1 MVRIVYGI
9 SGLAEAATR
18 GEGALIDALAEYSK
32 QAMEDLIARINVQ
45 LLSTTPNATADEY
58 QRVEMDG
65 LGDIIRDSGTYA
77 TINRTTATWW
87 RSVVLDNGGT
97 ARPLAM
103 PLMQQMM
110 DLLDTP
116 RRDAKTSHILCNRV
130 HFNQYGNL
138 LEDRRRWVNTIELD
152 GGIKALE
159 YVGIPVVPVRQMNP
173 GVMYF
178 IDKRA
183 CCPSRRRRSRR
194 RKTRSCSPSSIMRSS
209 SARPPSV
216 KVSSLTSSSSPHPDA
231 PSVPHWGHHVLRRN
245 VCRCMPIVAL
255 VAYSSVRVIRWD
267 RPQARYLAP
276 VGGGALIASTCR

>member
-32 QAMEDLIARINVQ
+32 QAMEDLIAKINLQ
-45 LLSTTPNATADEY
+45 LLSTTPNPTADEY

-87 RSVVLDNGGT
+87 RSVVLDNAGSPR
-97 ARPLAM
+97 ALAM
-103 PLMQQMM
+103 PLFQQMM
-110 DLLDTP
+110 DELDTP

-130 HFNQYGNL
+130 HFNQYGDL
-138 LEDRRRWVNTIELD
+138 LDSRRRWVNTVELD

-159 YVGIPVVPVRQMNP
+159 YIGIPVIPVRQLNP

-178 IDKRA
+178 IDKRDWHYDVLLPFETEEIPTTKDQKLFA
-183 CCPSRRRRSRR
+183 IKHYAQLVC
-194 RKTRSCSPSSIMRSS
+194 K
-209 SARPPSV
+209 
-216 KVSSLTSSSSPHPDA
+216 A
-231 PSVPHWGHHVLRRN
+231 PFRQGVIADL
-245 VCRCMPIVAL
+245 
-255 VAYSSVRVIRWD
+255 AY
-267 RPQARYLAP
+267 
-276 VGGGALIASTCR
+276 